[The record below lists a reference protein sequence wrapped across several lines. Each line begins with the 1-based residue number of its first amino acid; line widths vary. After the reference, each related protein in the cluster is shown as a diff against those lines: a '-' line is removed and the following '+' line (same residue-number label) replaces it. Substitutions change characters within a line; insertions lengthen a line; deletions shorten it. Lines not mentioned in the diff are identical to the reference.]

1 MHRARPPE
9 GDLASMSGVAAGRAS
24 PNARALVLEL
34 FGGFI
39 RRLGGWVAV
48 ATLVHLLDDLGVDE
62 RTTRAAASRMRQT
75 GLLERAQGPG
85 GAVGYCLT
93 PRAAAILEEG
103 DRRIFQVR
111 QPTELRDGW
120 VLVVFSIPETRRD
133 LRHALRSRLLRL
145 GFGNAAPGVW
155 LAPRWQVDELR
166 SWVERLGVAAYV
178 DVFEA
183 HYRGSAAV
191 ERLVRR
197 CWDLG
202 ALRARYVAFIEA
214 QAPVLT
220 RRLLDRDGA
229 CADPHTAFVEYT
241 LALSAWRRLPYPDPG
256 LPAELLPPDWEGF
269 RAAELFF
276 RLRERLEGS
285 AFDYVRELTA
295 G

>member
-1 MHRARPPE
+1 M
-9 GDLASMSGVAAGRAS
+9 LAGRAS

-34 FGGFI
+34 YGGFI
-39 RRLGGWVAV
+39 RRLGGWMAV
-48 ATLVHLLDDLGVDE
+48 ATLVHLLGDLGVDE
-62 RTTRAAASRMRQT
+62 RTTRAAASRMQST
-75 GLLERAQGPG
+75 GLLERARGPG
-85 GAVGYCLT
+85 GGVGYCLT

-103 DRRIFQVR
+103 DRRIFQIR
-111 QPTELRDGW
+111 QPTDLRDGW

-183 HYRGSAAV
+183 HYRGSAKV

-214 QAPVLT
+214 QAPVLKH
-220 RRLLDRDGA
+220 RLAHPNGECL
-229 CADPHTAFVEYT
+229 DPHAAFVEYMR
-241 LALSAWRRLPYPDPG
+241 ALSAWRRLPYPDPG
-256 LPAELLPPDWEGF
+256 LPAELLPPDWEGY
-269 RAAELFF
+269 RAAGLFF
-276 RLRERLEGS
+276 QLRELLEEA
-285 AFDYVRELTA
+285 AFAYVRDLS
-295 G
+295 GR